1 METQAGDPQVPPSR
15 PSLEPPHSSSHQ
27 SAREADE
34 SAVRDFS
41 IVVGGPVYDLLLRF
55 HLVRQTLPNVWR
67 RIIALMALIWLPLL
81 VLSFSEGLAF
91 GHQVR
96 VPFLYDLAMYGRFVL
111 GLPLLLFAELEIDP
125 AVRQAVSEFVNA
137 RLVPDREL
145 PQFRSLL
152 QRVQKMRDS
161 WIPEIILLV
170 LAFFPTFLLQHEW
183 VTGGVTSWHTTAS
196 GLSAAGWWYAM
207 VSAPV
212 MRYITY
218 RWVFR
223 YFLWPIVLWQIS
235 RLQLIL
241 MPTHP
246 DRAAGVNFLASTQRH
261 FGILACAL
269 GCSVAGRVGNMM
281 LFEGVPLASFKYQ
294 LVAFVVLSVTLGL
307 LPLALW
313 IPKLKKVRNDG
324 LLEYARLA
332 KTYTE
337 SFDRKWVHWDTRP
350 AEPMLGS
357 ADLQSLADLGNS
369 FGFIE
374 NMRAAPITRKLV
386 EQLAGWTAIPLL
398 PIVILGTPTAE
409 LAQEVIKLIV

>member
-27 SAREADE
+27 SAREVDE

-125 AVRQAVSEFVNA
+125 AIRQAVSEFVNA

-170 LAFFPTFLLQHEW
+170 LAFFLHFCSS
-183 VTGGVTSWHTTAS
+183 TS
-196 GLSAAGWWYAM
+196 G
-207 VSAPV
+207 
-212 MRYITY
+212 
-218 RWVFR
+218 
-223 YFLWPIVLWQIS
+223 
-235 RLQLIL
+235 
-241 MPTHP
+241 
-246 DRAAGVNFLASTQRH
+246 
-261 FGILACAL
+261 
-269 GCSVAGRVGNMM
+269 
-281 LFEGVPLASFKYQ
+281 
-294 LVAFVVLSVTLGL
+294 
-307 LPLALW
+307 
-313 IPKLKKVRNDG
+313 
-324 LLEYARLA
+324 
-332 KTYTE
+332 
-337 SFDRKWVHWDTRP
+337 
-350 AEPMLGS
+350 
-357 ADLQSLADLGNS
+357 
-369 FGFIE
+369 
-374 NMRAAPITRKLV
+374 
-386 EQLAGWTAIPLL
+386 
-398 PIVILGTPTAE
+398 
-409 LAQEVIKLIV
+409 